1 MTKHILSIDD
11 EVDIRELL
19 QEILTL
25 RGYRVSI
32 AGNAEEAR
40 RIVKSDPP
48 QLIISDLQM
57 EDTDGFE
64 LIEELKT
71 VLPEVPVLLLT
82 GVIFDPEVVRD
93 TIRTKVSSYL
103 DKTASLDDI
112 LNEVERLLQGPVPS
126 PSVPK

>member
-25 RGYRVSI
+25 RGYRVSV

-71 VLPEVPVLLLT
+71 VLPDVPVLLLT

-112 LNEVERLLQGPVPS
+112 LNEVERLLQGPAPS